1 MAGKR
6 SPQNPLINQ
15 LTSPPE
21 TIPSCDPENAPH
33 RFSTTFRTA
42 PPARYGNIE
51 AGAYKL
57 SIAVANAIV
66 EAVPG
71 MTLDW
76 LYYGRSG
83 GLERSLRDRLVVARE
98 EMAGEA
104 RRLSR

>member
-1 MAGKR
+1 MVNKPAKASKGPVPTR
-6 SPQNPLINQ
+6 LREIRRAERIPTAADFAQ
-15 LTSPPE
+15 LLGAT
-21 TIPSCDPENAPH
+21 
-33 RFSTTFRTA
+33 
-42 PPARYGNIE
+42 PARYGNIE